1 MIELKNINKIY
12 KTKNGNIQALENIN
26 LSFPDKGLFI
36 LSGESG
42 SGKTTLINLLS
53 GVDKPTQGSIVINC
67 NDLNNISFSEQEI
80 MRNIDIGIISQE
92 YNLFE
97 HLSVYENIDIVFKL
111 QGKSGDK
118 KIDQML
124 EEYGI
129 ENIKKKTISTLSGG
143 EKARVAL
150 IRAIIKNPKIILAD
164 EPTENL
170 DKNNAR
176 YVWESLKKISR
187 DHLVIV
193 ATHDFENSQIF
204 ADEIISI
211 ENGRLEKEY
220 NFNDSINTES
230 KQNNIFKC
238 SLKFK
243 DYLKIFYLPLKL
255 QLAMILFFSL
265 IMLFICTCDTISK
278 VDTKKIHID
287 LLLSEQN
294 YKIRL
299 YKEKGDIPY
308 TEQFNY
314 EDLGKINAV
323 IPLKYQNHSHES
335 NLIVDGDNFFFDFEN
350 TSDITDYYKL
360 YSKSE
365 FANNLFSMQVPS
377 FSYVGKYPTKSNE
390 IMISNFFA
398 DYILRL
404 GLKYTTN
411 SNLDSINY
419 SDLIGKKI
427 DFGSFYFEVCG
438 IYLVDTDIKNKS
450 FISNNDI
457 KLMLEYLYK
466 FYVSDNFFEESAF
479 PINGHNLNT
488 INMEY
493 NGKPFTFMET
503 SMHGIDDIIISR
515 ELANEIMT
523 EKGIKN
529 IENLID
535 LDVTINFNDIYHLYG
550 ITSFAKKFKIIG
562 ISNVNILNKDVLVN
576 LNISHEFIRYLDYED
591 LPNDIIGKVLNLN
604 DNKIKVYTKYS
615 EDIGDIDTILNNT
628 NGTLTLLKFLA
639 IIISFTVSFIVFDF
653 IYKKQKGNIKILL
666 LLGLESRDI
675 LKVTNLINDILT
687 AGSILLLMF
696 IYNALLNIG
705 NLIVSKIFNYSI
717 NLLSFNYQ
725 SITVAVIPVLIVL
738 IIYEAIKYYQ
748 LRYQCIID

>member
-615 EDIGDIDTILNNT
+615 DDIGDIDTILNNT
-628 NGTLTLLKFLA
+628 NGTLLYRLPYHL
-639 IIISFTVSFIVFDF
+639 
-653 IYKKQKGNIKILL
+653 
-666 LLGLESRDI
+666 
-675 LKVTNLINDILT
+675 
-687 AGSILLLMF
+687 
-696 IYNALLNIG
+696 
-705 NLIVSKIFNYSI
+705 
-717 NLLSFNYQ
+717 
-725 SITVAVIPVLIVL
+725 
-738 IIYEAIKYYQ
+738 
-748 LRYQCIID
+748 